1 MENTEA
7 REDTH
12 TLTAGREPGVD
23 ETGEMPGSIEPM
35 RTVGHTVICAM
46 VRAWAGR
53 KSRTADEAAALLQGV
68 CDAMLSPRER
78 ARRVDAAVLRNVG

>member
-7 REDTH
+7 LRNEDTRPAA
-12 TLTAGREPGVD
+12 LQGDGEA
-23 ETGEMPGSIEPM
+23 GEMPGSIEPT

-78 ARRVDAAVLRNVG
+78 AQRVDAAIVRRLG